1 MLDCNNCKYPTACK
15 VGLITVASGIVG
27 YLGYKVYTHFYPK
40 CNNCSSPRAQS
51 PRAQSPRAQSPR
63 AQSPRAQSPP
73 TVEVTQP
80 TTGDIQL

>member
-1 MLDCNNCKYPTACK
+1 MLDCNNCKYPTTCK

-51 PRAQSPRAQSPR
+51 P
-63 AQSPRAQSPP
+63 P